1 MGLATYFLVATG
13 EYGISTIALFLL
25 GISCF
30 IMVRRR
36 NDPLRTPFLYLKLA
50 ISFYFVYAE
59 LPFFAY
65 PPQPNLSDTYLRS
78 MLASTISY
86 IATSIII
93 MLNPDGI
100 DDTIL
105 STISNRVGPI
115 GDFVESVGDVQLILC
130 IVELS
135 LSFFRAMGRPSSIQT
150 IFRVAA
156 LAAAVLLLVLAT
168 AAFGVQQAYITEIL
182 KSDTYEN
189 TRISASTVNRLYG
202 SWSVIHFLAALGL
215 EALSL
220 MVFSSSHKKR
230 QYTKVTFSPPFPMD
244 ITPKPRNAQLLHCNH
259 ADSIQLTRRLLVV
272 TTLNNLRTTYDLY
285 MAARYSLSR
294 PRDLPYYSIIL
305 TPILYMWTTIVI
317 LSLLT
322 DIGNRKHDGLWSNSN
337 SISGLQ
343 PNNGFN
349 PNTTY
354 GPWNGGNA
362 GPNTQGGSGYQHQPP
377 PEYGQCQQLGSYNP
391 RQQPTQA
398 EVHGGNAPARSE
410 LAALPSQQYQQMY
423 MQQQPQPLL
432 EGQQSPYR
440 SVPQF
445 APVEAHGQPISPFGS
460 VPGGWTTQQQPPP
473 GQPGVQ
479 HVYEVAGMGDQK
491 G

>member
-1 MGLATYFLVATG
+1 MGLAADFAVATG

-25 GISCF
+25 GIFCC

-50 ISFYFVYAE
+50 IPFYFVYAE
-59 LPFFAY
+59 LPFFVY
-65 PPQPNLSDTYLRS
+65 PRQPNLSDTYLRFT
-78 MLASTISY
+78 LALTISY
-86 IATSIII
+86 IANTI
-93 MLNPDGI
+93 MLNSDGN
-100 DDTIL
+100 DYTTL
-105 STISNRVGPI
+105 FTISNRVGPI
-115 GDFVESVGDVQLILC
+115 GSFVGSVGDVQLILC

-135 LSFFRAMGRPSSIQT
+135 LSFFRAMGRPSGAQT

-156 LAAAVLLLVLAT
+156 LAAAVLLLVIAT
-168 AAFGVQQAYITEIL
+168 ASLGVQQTYVTEIL
-182 KSDTYEN
+182 ESDTYES
-189 TRISASTVNRLYG
+189 TGISATRLYG
-202 SWSVIHFLAALGL
+202 SWSVIHFLVALGL

-230 QYTKVTFSPPFPMD
+230 KYTKVTFSPPFPMD
-244 ITPKPRNAQLLHCNH
+244 IPLKPRNAQLLHCNH
-259 ADSIQLTRRLLVV
+259 ADSTQLTRRLLVV

-285 MAARYSLSR
+285 LAARYSLGR
-294 PRDLPYYSIIL
+294 PRDLPYYFIIL

-322 DIGNRKHDGLWSNSN
+322 DIGSRKHDGLWSNYN

-377 PEYGQCQQLGSYNP
+377 LEYGQYQQSGSYNP
-391 RQQPTQA
+391 HQQPTQA
-398 EVHGGNAPARSE
+398 ELHGSNVPVRRE
-410 LAALPSQQYQQMY
+410 LAAPPSQQYQQMY

-432 EGQQSPYR
+432 AGQLPPYH

-445 APVEAHGQPISPFGS
+445 APVEAHGQPISLFEP
-460 VPGGWTTQQQPPP
+460 VPGGWTAQQQQPPP
-473 GQPGVQ
+473 GQSGVQ
-479 HVYEVAGMGDQK
+479 HVYELAGMREQK